1 MLHPQMEDFPYFAE
15 AWDSTPIPR
24 NDVAAISKPRAT
36 TRHRSLDAA
45 GALGLILHHINSTM
59 ADISLQQIFGI
70 TPTVCSRYRNF
81 ALCLLQATLKRLQS
95 GRLHWPENIDDFS
108 TYASLIEHR
117 HPRIQD
123 AFGFLDDCHC
133 QLQPLQ
139 ILMSKMHTITAGV
152 QLTTR
157 QISSFLFL
165 MVQSSTQQ

>member
-1 MLHPQMEDFPYFAE
+1 MEDFPCFAE

-123 AFGFLDDCHC
+123 AFGFLDDCHLPIATSSNLDKQNAYNNGC
-133 QLQPLQ
+133 
-139 ILMSKMHTITAGV
+139 V

-165 MVQSSTQQ
+165 MVQ